1 MAMLS
6 ARPNAKGLLS
16 AGNIDLSKRPVVK
29 NPDGSIST
37 VRSMSFNEDG
47 REILVPTVSPDGK
60 LLDEDQAIDLYHRT
74 GQHLGMF
81 DNPDDATAYAQT
93 LHSQQEQMYAQ
104 PQEAPKMDRM
114 QQLSTALVN
123 ADKAGDVEAAK
134 TLANEIIRMRG
145 EQNQPEQ
152 KSTPSGRHLTYEEG
166 LAAMDAEGA
175 NGAVGTGLMG
185 MAEGVPVLG
194 PYIKSGLQKAS
205 AGLSSI
211 FDGESYDTNLKQAQA
226 ITDESQ
232 RAHPVINTTG
242 QVAGAVGSMVP
253 LGATATGAR
262 LLGMAGPNLGA
273 RLVASGLSSGAISA
287 ADTAARGGDLHDA
300 GWSGLIG
307 GGIGAAVPVVGAGI
321 EAGLRGIAGR
331 AAPMISAITNPTRE
345 ASRRVGVA
353 VSRDAAANPGGVLT
367 AADEATAQAANIPLV
382 NADRGGE
389 VTRALARSAANQSP
403 EARAGIEK
411 VASDRFGA
419 QGQRAV
425 DFLKRVTNG
434 NVDDLALQEQIKLA
448 AKTANKPAYDAA
460 FKNPNARAVFTPA
473 LQELMQSPSIR
484 AAVSK
489 VPARSADRGAVQ
501 GFKEL
506 GNPFSVNSQG
516 NYVLRQ
522 RADGS
527 MVAPSLQFWD
537 QVKVN
542 LDSAIGKA
550 KRGGDNPRV
559 ADLMG
564 LKTKLVN
571 ELDYIVPQYQ
581 NARRGASAFFGAED
595 ALEAGRN
602 FAKSPRGIPEATKAF
617 AKFTAPEREA
627 FSTGYASELIDRIK
641 TVGDRTNVINSIF
654 KNQSTRESLELA
666 LGPQRARDVEA
677 YVRVEDLADKLRGA
691 MGNSTTARQLVELGI
706 GAGGGYALTGGDWKG
721 ALSGALALKGARYLG
736 ERADAKVMENVAKLL
751 TSDNPANLKL
761 AVQQA
766 AKNPAYMRALD
777 SLSNKLGAPV
787 RGAALAI
794 GNQ

>member
-1 MAMLS
+1 MAT
-6 ARPNAKGLLS
+6 
-16 AGNIDLSKRPVVK
+16 I
-29 NPDGSIST
+29 
-37 VRSMSFNEDG
+37 E
-47 REILVPTVSPDGK
+47 
-60 LLDEDQAIDLYHRT
+60 
-74 GQHLGMF
+74 
-81 DNPDDATAYAQT
+81 
-93 LHSQQEQMYAQ
+93 
-104 PQEAPKMDRM
+104 
-114 QQLSTALVN
+114 QLSTALVN

-134 TLANEIIRMRG
+134 TLAAEIVRMRG
-145 EQNQPEQ
+145 TEQGKSETQ
-152 KSTPSGRHLTYEEG
+152 KPTPSGRHLTYEEG
-166 LAAMDAEGA
+166 VAAMDAEGA

-194 PYIKSGLQKAS
+194 PYLKSGLQKAS
-205 AGLSSI
+205 AGLSSV

-226 ITDESQ
+226 LTDEAQ
-232 RAHPVINTTG
+232 RAHPNINTAG
-242 QVAGAVGSMVP
+242 QVAGAVGSMIP
-253 LGATATGAR
+253 AGSTALGARA
-262 LLGMAGPNLGA
+262 LGIAGPTLGG

-287 ADTAARGGDLHDA
+287 ADTLARGGDAHDA

-307 GGIGAAVPVVGAGI
+307 GGIGAAIPVVGAGI
-321 EAGLRGIAGR
+321 DAGVR
-331 AAPMISAITNPTRE
+331 AVGSRLGPMISSITNPTQE

-353 VSRDAAANPGGVLT
+353 VSRDAAANPASVLSN
-367 AADEATAQAANIPLV
+367 ADEAIAARANIPLV

-403 EARAGIEK
+403 EARAGIER

-425 DFLKRVTNG
+425 DFLKKVTNG
-434 NVDDLALQEQIKLA
+434 SVDDLALQEQLKQSA
-448 AKTANKPAYDAA
+448 RAVNKPAYDAA
-460 FKNPNARAVFTPA
+460 FKSPQAQTVFTPT
-473 LQELMQSPSIR
+473 LQELMQSPSMR
-484 AAVSK
+484 SAVAK

-501 GFKEL
+501 GFKEI

-522 RADGS
+522 KADGTLT
-527 MVAPSLQFWD
+527 APTLQFWD
-537 QVKVN
+537 QVKQN

-550 KRGGDNPRV
+550 KRAGDNPRV
-559 ADLMG
+559 SDLMG
-564 LKTKLVN
+564 LKTKLVG
-571 ELDYIVPQYQ
+571 ELDHIVPSYQ

-595 ALEAGRN
+595 AIEAGKN
-602 FAKSPRGIPEATKAF
+602 FAKSPRSIPEAKKAF
-617 AKFTAPEREA
+617 AKFSAPEKEA

-666 LGPQRARDVEA
+666 LGPQRAKDIEA

-691 MGNSTTARQLVELGI
+691 MGNSTTVRQLVELGI
-706 GAGGGYALTGGDWKG
+706 GAGGGLALSGGDWKG
-721 ALSGALALKGARYLG
+721 ALSGALLFKGARYMG

-766 AKNPAYMRALD
+766 AKNPAYMQALEK
-777 SLSNKLGAPV
+777 LSGVLGAPA